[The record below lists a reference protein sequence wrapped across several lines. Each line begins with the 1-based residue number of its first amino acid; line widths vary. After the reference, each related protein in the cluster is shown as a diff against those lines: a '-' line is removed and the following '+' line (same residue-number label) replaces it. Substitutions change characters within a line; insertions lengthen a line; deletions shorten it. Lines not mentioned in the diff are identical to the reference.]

1 MMTSLSLPLL
11 RAVLRVE
18 SLGHS
23 ALRIFERHAWL
34 DSTPP
39 SCLDA
44 INCEGGFSLGDARH
58 YQTGPHVAELHRWL
72 VGAGGGS
79 SGWDFRATVL
89 CVFFWSR
96 LQRQVPSRAAARAAK
111 VPLY

>member
-1 MMTSLSLPLL
+1 MHAIVKHVFGFGCFGTLVYCSMQEVQTHVQPGASTS
-11 RAVLRVE
+11 A
-18 SLGHS
+18 
-23 ALRIFERHAWL
+23 RHAHRYASKL
-34 DSTPP
+34 ESSD
-39 SCLDA
+39 LL
-44 INCEGGFSLGDARH
+44 NGQSL
-58 YQTGPHVAELHRWL
+58 AELHRWL